1 MTTDEPSAPAGFT
14 SENRQRKAPTIELT
28 ATEVQSAANHT
39 TEAGS
44 SAGETQLSEDG
55 PTSGQGGESA
65 PSEEARST
73 TKGSGHRYYGTA
85 IWLAAA
91 AGAAAGA
98 CVSLLFLVANPFGP
112 PTVDMNGVNS
122 RLAQIEGT
130 LRDKSSNSPDMDQKK
145 LDELAGRIDKLE
157 GAIATARPMSDTGP
171 ANRLSGIEG
180 EVRALSESVG
190 ILRRRNDEI
199 AGAVREARQRADTA
213 TAALADLTQKVTPA
227 TVDAAKKMEND
238 LQNAFS
244 RLAEVERAEKTIET
258 ELAKRPDNL
267 DLAARFALAAT
278 ALNAAVESGKPFAP
292 QLAAVRSLA
301 ATPSALAPLEPFAA
315 TGVPTTATAAGELAA
330 LVPQLMAAGG
340 APTRDGSFLEKLQA
354 NAEKLVRIRP
364 LDEAQ
369 GTDTPTVVMRA
380 ENKASKGD
388 ISGALA
394 ELETLPQAVRA
405 LAEPWMIKAHARLA
419 AIEASRRLATN
430 AFAGIGK

>member
-1 MTTDEPSAPAGFT
+1 
-14 SENRQRKAPTIELT
+14 
-28 ATEVQSAANHT
+28 
-39 TEAGS
+39 
-44 SAGETQLSEDG
+44 
-55 PTSGQGGESA
+55 
-65 PSEEARST
+65 
-73 TKGSGHRYYGTA
+73 
-85 IWLAAA
+85 
-91 AGAAAGA
+91 
-98 CVSLLFLVANPFGP
+98 
-112 PTVDMNGVNS
+112 
-122 RLAQIEGT
+122 
-130 LRDKSSNSPDMDQKK
+130 MDQKK

-171 ANRLSGIEG
+171 ANRLSSIEG
-180 EVRALSESVG
+180 EFRALSESVG
-190 ILRRRNDEI
+190 ILGRRNDEI

-213 TAALADLTQKVTPA
+213 TAALADLMQKVTPV
-227 TVDAAKKMEND
+227 TVDAAKKMESD

-315 TGVPTTATAAGELAA
+315 TGVPTTATAASELAA

-340 APTRDGSFLEKLQA
+340 APTRDGSFFEKLQA

-369 GTDTPTVVMRA
+369 GTDTPAVVMRA

-419 AIEASRRLATN
+419 AIEASRRLDTN